1 MKNKRSQAGFTLI
14 ELIAVMVIL
23 GILAAVIIPR
33 ITTIT
38 SGAYES
44 NVRNMYGLIKNE
56 VTAQAVKAAMSGN
69 FLETYPNPSNTTDD
83 ATLSDWVT
91 DFDPDAWSQMHVP
104 GVAGKIGDNSVSNV
118 AVGTEVGAYVFMY
131 HPHGK
136 PAKTGIDVHAHAAD
150 WSGGDATSIEDIY
163 WIVYYPRTSAWGNAK
178 GRDLDGFVMAAFKD
192 GGDKMLDATIA
203 ADGIT
208 VTNEEDDESIVD
220 LEYCLCPAAP
230 G

>member
-1 MKNKRSQAGFTLI
+1 MKNKTSQSGFTLI

-56 VTAQAVKAAMSGN
+56 VTAQAVKAAMSGD
-69 FLETYPNPSNTTDD
+69 FLETYPNITTTTDNAILD
-83 ATLSDWVT
+83 LWVSDY
-91 DFDPDAWSQMHVP
+91 DPDAWSQIHFA
-104 GVAGKIGDNSVSNV
+104 GGAGTLGDNATYKVAGALATVN
-118 AVGTEVGAYVFMY
+118 ALAFLY

-163 WIVYYPRTSAWGNAK
+163 WIVYYPRTTVTGKAN

-192 GGDKMLDATIA
+192 GGNKDLEATIHADGETIA
-203 ADGIT
+203 AAG
-208 VTNEEDDESIVD
+208 DDELIAD
-220 LEYCLCPAAP
+220 LNYCLCT
-230 G
+230 GD